1 MRQFCELIFGSN
13 EISPTKLEYGMYAAK
28 GAALR
33 SMDLS
38 RQVGAAIFTSRGEIL
53 SLGSNE
59 VPKAGGGTYW
69 PDDDV
74 DDRDFKRGGDGNEEK
89 KRFVLMEVATALGVE
104 AKIDE
109 LLANPKI
116 KNSQLMDVL
125 EYGRTVHAEMS
136 AICDAARLGICIKG
150 AVLCTTFPCHLCAKH
165 IIDAGI
171 SEVIFLEP
179 YPKSRAANLHS
190 DSVQVEGSDRGRYN
204 LFPSVKFVHFHGIT
218 PRRYRELFERGRR
231 KDAEGKFVA
240 YVNYAS
246 APIVD
251 VKTPFYVEPESVLVN
266 RAARAFLERLS
277 KDHTVLHEEPVAAE

>member
-1 MRQFCELIFGSN
+1 M
-13 EISPTKLEYGMYAAK
+13 
-28 GAALR
+28 
-33 SMDLS
+33 
-38 RQVGAAIFTSRGEIL
+38 
-53 SLGSNE
+53 
-59 VPKAGGGTYW
+59 
-69 PDDDV
+69 
-74 DDRDFKRGGDGNEEK
+74 
-89 KRFVLMEVATALGVE
+89 
-104 AKIDE
+104 
-109 LLANPKI
+109 
-116 KNSQLMDVL
+116 
-125 EYGRTVHAEMS
+125 
-136 AICDAARLGICIKG
+136 
-150 AVLCTTFPCHLCAKH
+150 
-165 IIDAGI
+165 
-171 SEVIFLEP
+171 
-179 YPKSRAANLHS
+179 HS

>member
-1 MRQFCELIFGSN
+1 MNGTL
-13 EISPTKLEYGMYAAK
+13 
-28 GAALR
+28 
-33 SMDLS
+33 
-38 RQVGAAIFTSRGEIL
+38 
-53 SLGSNE
+53 LGRETNRA
-59 VPKAGGGTYW
+59 VPPKATQATHLRPPPVSGAQCS
-69 PDDDV
+69 
-74 DDRDFKRGGDGNEEK
+74 DRIARPSSQAQISSQPIFRAARSPSASPLRGG
-89 KRFVLMEVATALGVE
+89 A
-104 AKIDE
+104 
-109 LLANPKI
+109 
-116 KNSQLMDVL
+116 S
-125 EYGRTVHAEMS
+125 
-136 AICDAARLGICIKG
+136 C
-150 AVLCTTFPCHLCAKH
+150 FP
-165 IIDAGI
+165 
-171 SEVIFLEP
+171 P
-179 YPKSRAANLHS
+179 RQLHS